1 VKPIRDLHSLPNPSL
16 KTAGNGPGKEVIRMA
31 TRKIGR
37 SAITGKFMPVRAAQ
51 SGANRRTAI
60 VQTIK
65 TKPSKR

>member
-1 VKPIRDLHSLPNPSL
+1 VQRFASATFPAEGLIL
-16 KTAGNGPGKEVIRMA
+16 AGYSPGKEVIRMA

-37 SAITGKFMPVRAAQ
+37 SAITGKFMPVKAAQ